1 MGFLVSLWNL
11 EVYPKVKVRQ
21 QEDQDDRRAVIDF
34 CFPEKEHQDV
44 SPPTIARI
52 PKSYVPSVVVPSIS
66 VAEGEM
72 KDSKM
77 EELSKQNIRAS
88 SIPRPRA
95 VLSSPENDTVIGNK
109 NRIKAERPSALKN
122 HNLVKKPTQCVP
134 CHITENST
142 KTKKSE
148 DENSLKER
156 KGSEITLPSQR
167 RPPRN
172 GKPSSA
178 GNRVSFSCH

>member
-1 MGFLVSLWNL
+1 M
-11 EVYPKVKVRQ
+11 VYPKVKVRQ
-21 QEDQDDRRAVIDF
+21 QEDQDDRHAVIDF
-34 CFPEKEHQDV
+34 CFP
-44 SPPTIARI
+44 
-52 PKSYVPSVVVPSIS
+52 
-66 VAEGEM
+66 GEM

-95 VLSSPENDTVIGNK
+95 VLSSPENDMVIGNK

-122 HNLVKKPTQCVP
+122 HNLVKKPTLCVP

-142 KTKKSE
+142 KTKKSK

-156 KGSEITLPSQR
+156 KGSGITLPSQR

-172 GKPSSA
+172 GKPSST
-178 GNRVSFSCH
+178 GNRVSFSCR